1 MASLESTPNFNSF
14 PGDATSVSR
23 PAAMAQSFNPWI
35 IALTVT
41 LATFM
46 EILDTSIANVALP
59 HISGSLGAGQDESTW
74 VLTSYLVANAIILP
88 MSSWLSLI
96 VGRKRFYM
104 SCVFLFTLSSMMCGF
119 APSLP
124 LLIFFRVLQ
133 GASGGGLGP
142 SEQAILADTF
152 PPEKRGMGFAIYG
165 MAVVV
170 APVLGPV
177 LGGYITDN
185 FSWRWI
191 FFINVPVGILSL
203 LLVSRLI
210 HDPPALI
217 AERLR
222 RMRGGLRIDYIGM
235 SLLALGLGALQ
246 FVLDKGERDDWFSS
260 DKIVWLSVI
269 AVVSLVVV
277 IFWEAR
283 HKQPVFDV
291 SLFRNRSYATSQAMM
306 FMVGFVLYA
315 STTLLPLM
323 VQTLFGYSATN
334 AGWVLTPGGLVI
346 VVMMPITGI
355 LVGKFQARWLLGI
368 GFVGQALALLHMSH
382 FDLGTDYKTFVIAR
396 IMQSASLAFLFIP
409 INVAAYVGVPAEK
422 NNDVSSAVNLM
433 RNLGGSFGIA
443 IATTIESRRLQFH
456 RSILAEHLYSG
467 SSALQQ
473 MLAGAKATLMA
484 GGYSGTDAAHRAWAM
499 VDGVVQQQAAMLSF
513 NDAFWILGMMFL
525 LVAPAVFLMR
535 SNNPGSGEA
544 AAMH

>member
-1 MASLESTPNFNSF
+1 MASLESTPNLNSF
-14 PGDATSVSR
+14 SANAGSISR
-23 PAAMAQSFNPWI
+23 PAEVRPFNPWI

-104 SCVFLFTLSSMMCGF
+104 SCVFLFTLSSMLCGF

-133 GASGGGLGP
+133 GAAGGGLGP

-152 PPEKRGMGFAIYG
+152 APEKRGMAFAIYG

-177 LGGYITDN
+177 MGGYITDN

-191 FFINVPVGILSL
+191 FFINVPVGIISL

-210 HDPPALI
+210 HDPPLLI
-217 AERLR
+217 AERQKRLH
-222 RMRGGLRIDYIGM
+222 GGLRIDYIGM
-235 SLLALGLGALQ
+235 SLLALGLGSLQ

-260 DKIVWLSVI
+260 DKILWLAII
-269 AVVSLVVV
+269 AVVSLVFV
-277 IFWEAR
+277 IFWESR
-283 HKQPVFDV
+283 QKEPVFDV

-315 STTLLPLM
+315 STTLLPLL
-323 VQTLFGYSATN
+323 VQTLFGYTATD

-346 VVMMPITGI
+346 VVMMPITGV

-368 GFVGQALALLHMSH
+368 GFVGQALALLHMSR
-382 FDLGTDYKTFVIAR
+382 FDLTTDYKSFVIAR

-409 INVAAYVGVPAEK
+409 INVAAYVGVPPEK
-422 NNDVSSAVNLM
+422 NNDVSAAVNLM

-443 IATTIESRRLQFH
+443 IASTIESRRLQYH
-456 RSILAEHLYSG
+456 RSILAEHLYGG
-467 SSALQQ
+467 SSALDRA
-473 MLAGAKATLMA
+473 LAGAKAA
-484 GGYSGTDAAHRAWAM
+484 FVGHGYSATDAAHRAWAM
-499 VDGVVQQQAAMLSF
+499 VDGMVQQQAAMLSF

-535 SNNPGSGEA
+535 SNNPGVGGTT
-544 AAMH
+544 AMH

>member
-1 MASLESTPNFNSF
+1 MASLDTTPDLNSI
-14 PGDATSVSR
+14 PASRSAVSR
-23 PAAMAQSFNPWI
+23 PAAPAFNPWI

-152 PPEKRGMGFAIYG
+152 APEKRGMAFAIYG

-177 LGGYITDN
+177 MGGYITDN

-191 FFINVPVGILSL
+191 FFINVPVGIISL

-217 AERLR
+217 AERARRLR
-222 RMRGGLRIDYIGM
+222 SGLRIDYVGM
-235 SLLALGLGALQ
+235 SLLALGLGSLQ

-260 DKIVWLSVI
+260 HLILGLAIVAVI
-269 AVVSLVVV
+269 SLVVV
-277 IFWEAR
+277 IFWELR
-283 HKQPVFDV
+283 QKQPVFDV
-291 SLFRNRSYATSQAMM
+291 SLFKSRSYAVSQAMM
-306 FMVGFVLYA
+306 FMVGFVLYG

-346 VVMMPITGI
+346 MVMMPITGV

-382 FDLGTDYKTFVIAR
+382 FELGTDYKSFVLAR
-396 IMQSASLAFLFIP
+396 IMQSMSLAFLFIP
-409 INVAAYVGVPAEK
+409 INVAAYIGVPPAK

-443 IATTIESRRLQFH
+443 IAATIESRRLQYH
-456 RSILAEHLYSG
+456 RSVLSEHLYSG
-467 SSALQQ
+467 NSALAQ
-473 MLAGAKATLMA
+473 MLAGAKASLIA
-484 GGYSGTDAAHRAWAM
+484 GGYSATDAAHRAWAL
-499 VDGVVQQQAAMLSF
+499 VDGMLQQQASMLAF

-525 LVAPAVFLMR
+525 LIAPAIFLMQP
-535 SNNPGSGEA
+535 NKPGSGDTT
-544 AAMH
+544 AMH

>member
-1 MASLESTPNFNSF
+1 MASLESTPNLSSIPAKSSAINQSA
-14 PGDATSVSR
+14 AT
-23 PAAMAQSFNPWI
+23 PFNPWI

-46 EILDTSIANVALP
+46 EVLDTSIANVALP

-88 MSSWLSLI
+88 MSSWLSLV

-152 PPEKRGMGFAIYG
+152 APEKRGMAFAIYG

-185 FSWRWI
+185 YSWRWI
-191 FFINVPVGILSL
+191 FFINVPVGIVSL
-203 LLVSRLI
+203 LLTSRLI
-210 HDPPALI
+210 QDPPALI
-217 AERLR
+217 AERLKR
-222 RMRGGLRIDYIGM
+222 LKGGLRIDYIGM
-235 SLLALGLGALQ
+235 SLLALGLGSLQ
-246 FVLDKGERDDWFSS
+246 FVLDKGERDDWFGSNL
-260 DKIVWLSVI
+260 IVSLAVV
-269 AVVSLVVV
+269 AVVSLVFV
-277 IFWEAR
+277 IIWEAR
-283 HKQPVFDV
+283 HKHPVFDV

-346 VVMMPITGI
+346 IVMMPITGV
-355 LVGKFQARWLLGI
+355 LVGKIQARWLLGI

-382 FDLGTDYKTFVIAR
+382 FELGTDYKTFVIAR

-409 INVAAYVGVPAEK
+409 INVAAYVGVPPEK

-443 IATTIESRRLQFH
+443 IASTIESRRLQYH
-456 RSILAEHLYSG
+456 RSVLSEHLYG
-467 SSALQQ
+467 GNPALDRA
-473 MLAGAKATLMA
+473 LAGAKATLMA
-484 GGYSGTDAAHRAWAM
+484 SGQSAADATRHAWAM
-499 VDGVVQQQAAMLSF
+499 IDGSVQQQAAMLSF

-525 LVAPAVFLMR
+525 LVAPAVFLMK
-535 SNNPGSGEA
+535 SNKPGVGEP

>member
-1 MASLESTPNFNSF
+1 MASLETTADLNAF
-14 PGDATSVSR
+14 PEQRSNASA
-23 PAAMAQSFNPWI
+23 PAVRAFNPWI

-46 EILDTSIANVALP
+46 EVLDTSIANVALP

-104 SCVFLFTLSSMMCGF
+104 SCVFLFTISSMMCGF

-152 PPEKRGMGFAIYG
+152 PPEKRGMAFAIYG

-170 APVLGPV
+170 APVLGPIM
-177 LGGYITDN
+177 GGYITDN
-185 FSWRWI
+185 YSWRWI

-203 LLVSRLI
+203 ILVSRMI
-210 HDPPALI
+210 QDPPALK
-217 AERLR
+217 AERQR
-222 RMRGGLRIDYIGM
+222 RLSGGLRIDYIGM
-235 SLLALGLGALQ
+235 SLLALGLGSLQ
-246 FVLDKGERDDWFSS
+246 YVLDKGERDDWFGSHVILLLS
-260 DKIVWLSVI
+260 IV
-269 AVVSLVVV
+269 AVVCLVVV
-277 IFWEAR
+277 VFWEAR
-283 HKQPVFDV
+283 QKQPVFDV
-291 SLFRNRSYATSQAMM
+291 SLFRSRSYTISMLMM
-306 FMVGFVLYA
+306 FMVGFVLYG

-334 AGWVLTPGGLVI
+334 AGWVLTPGGIVI
-346 VVMMPITGI
+346 VIMMPISGV
-355 LVGKFQARWLLGI
+355 LVSKFQARWLLGI

-382 FDLGTDYKTFVIAR
+382 FELGTDYKTFVLAR
-396 IMQSASLAFLFIP
+396 IYQSLSLAFLFIP
-409 INVAAYVGVPAEK
+409 INIAAYIGVPPEK

-443 IATTIESRRLQFH
+443 IAATIESRRLQYH
-456 RSILAEHLYSG
+456 RSILAEHVYSG
-467 SSALQQ
+467 NSALQQ
-473 MLAGAKATLMA
+473 MLAGTKNMFIAH
-484 GGYSGTDAAHRAWAM
+484 GFSPNDAAHRAWAM
-499 VDGVVQQQAAMLSF
+499 VDGLVQQHAAMLAF
-513 NDAFWILGMMFL
+513 NDAFWILGVMFL
-525 LVAPAVFLMR
+525 CIAPAVFLMR
-535 SNNPGSGEA
+535 PNKPGAGDA
-544 AAMH
+544 THVH

>member
-1 MASLESTPNFNSF
+1 MAILETTADLNSF
-14 PGDATSVSR
+14 PATASQ
-23 PAAMAQSFNPWI
+23 PAARAFNPWL

-46 EILDTSIANVALP
+46 EVLDTSIANVALP

-104 SCVFLFTLSSMMCGF
+104 SCVFLFTISSMMCGF

-152 PPEKRGMGFAIYG
+152 APEKRGMAFAIYG

-185 FSWRWI
+185 YSWRWI
-191 FFINVPVGILSL
+191 FFINVPVGIISL

-210 HDPPALI
+210 QDPPALK
-217 AERLR
+217 AERSRRLR
-222 RMRGGLRIDYIGM
+222 NGLRIDYIGM
-235 SLLALGLGALQ
+235 SLLALGLGSLQ

-260 DKIVWLSVI
+260 DKILWLSII
-269 AVVSLVVV
+269 AAVSLIFVV
-277 IFWEAR
+277 WEAKQ
-283 HKQPVFDV
+283 KQPVFDV
-291 SLFRNRSYATSQAMM
+291 SLFRNRSYAVSQMMM
-306 FMVGFVLYA
+306 FMVGFVLYG
-315 STTLLPLM
+315 STTLLPLL
-323 VQTLFGYSATN
+323 VQTLFGYSATK

-346 VVMMPITGI
+346 VVMMPITGV
-355 LVGKFQARWLLGI
+355 LVGKIQARWLLGI

-382 FDLGTDYKTFVIAR
+382 FTLGTDYRSFVIAR
-396 IMQSASLAFLFIP
+396 IMQSLSLAFLFIP
-409 INVAAYVGVPAEK
+409 INVAAYIGVPQEK
-422 NNDVSSAVNLM
+422 NNDVSAAVNLM

-443 IATTIESRRLQFH
+443 IAATIESRRLQYH
-456 RSILAEHLYSG
+456 RSILAEHVYSG

-473 MLAGAKATLMA
+473 MLAGAKQTLMA
-484 GGYSGTDAAHRAWAM
+484 GGYSATDAAHRAWVM
-499 VDGVVQQQAAMLSF
+499 VDGMVQQQASMLAF

-525 LVAPAVFLMR
+525 LVAPAIFLMR
-535 SNNPGSGEA
+535 ANKPGQGDTTS
-544 AAMH
+544 MH